1 MDSTKVNLS
10 KDTDLDSI
18 SMDKALKMLSKKA
31 EEDAKKKEA
40 AKKNKKPK
48 KTKKVA

>member
-31 EEDAKKKEA
+31 EEDIKKKEVE
-40 AKKNKKPK
+40 KKAK
-48 KTKKVA
+48 KTKKTKRVA